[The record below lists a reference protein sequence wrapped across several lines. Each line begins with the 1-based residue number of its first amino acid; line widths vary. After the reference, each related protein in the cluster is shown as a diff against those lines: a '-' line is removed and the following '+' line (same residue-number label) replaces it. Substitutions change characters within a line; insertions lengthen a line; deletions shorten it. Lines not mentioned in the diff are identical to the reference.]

1 MDPFIC
7 LFTRR
12 HFAKVING
20 PRQERH
26 NLGVNAKRQNV
37 LAAFPPLMARH
48 KNNGRTDKSPA
59 ICPYNTHI
67 TEVSENPHVFARKY
81 KHKILHTFE
90 EKININVKHT
100 YISGNHSY

>member
-1 MDPFIC
+1 M
-7 LFTRR
+7 
-12 HFAKVING
+12 
-20 PRQERH
+20 
-26 NLGVNAKRQNV
+26 GVNAKRQNV

-81 KHKILHTFE
+81 KYKNTYFE
-90 EKININVKHT
+90 PLKKININVKRM
-100 YISGNHSY
+100 YKRGNHSY